1 MNETTTTADAAL
13 VHEPFPLTP
22 EMRDAIIA
30 HARREAP
37 RECCGIVAGRGGV
50 PYRIYPTTNIA
61 EGNRFYEIDPKQLI
75 DLEFRELPKE
85 NAEIVAIYHSH
96 PASPAYP
103 SRTDVELAFWSEAV
117 YLICS
122 LEDPA
127 NPYIRGFTIRD
138 GQIGEVALPS

>member
-1 MNETTTTADAAL
+1 VSEAAAAADTTPGKAIFHL
-13 VHEPFPLTP
+13 SR

-37 RECCGIVAGRGGV
+37 RECCVVVAGRGGL
-50 PYRIYPTTNIA
+50 PYRLYPTTNIA

-75 DLEFRELPKE
+75 DLEFHELPKE
-85 NAEIVAIYHSH
+85 DAEIVAIYHSH

-103 SRTDVELAFWSEAV
+103 SRTDVELAFWPEAV

-122 LEDPA
+122 LEDPV
-127 NPYIRGFTIRD
+127 NPYIRGFTMRD
-138 GQIGEVALPS
+138 GQINEVGLPA